1 MTKHRLDQ
9 YAIFDADHRVV
20 DLFEFRHDAETVL
33 KEHETNGDYVGAIVR
48 PVRVTVEPQ
57 KNQMQYDVEFVLSYR
72 VDADNVMGAV
82 DAAMDDF
89 DFSDLKYS
97 DITVRLKGLAND

>member
-20 DLFEFRHDAETVL
+20 DLYEFRYDAETVL
-33 KEHETNGDYVGAIVR
+33 KEHQTNGDYEGAIVR

-57 KNQMQYDVEFVLSYR
+57 KNQLQYNVQFVLSYR

-89 DFSDLKYS
+89 EFSDLKYS
-97 DITVRLKGLAND
+97 GITVRLKGPSND